1 MDREEV
7 ARLVELL
14 EGEINNGGFHQFF
27 YNSTGNETAAMIR
40 ALKKIGALKTADI
53 VTRAAAKFPGG
64 MPPRDRFKRQDLLL
78 EKVDPKIKVFEEL
91 DQEFCA
97 YPDDL
102 QGLLEKFMDW

>member
-27 YNSTGNETAAMIR
+27 YNSTGDETAAMIR

-53 VTRAAAKFPGG
+53 MTRAAAKFPRG
-64 MPPRDRFKRQDLLL
+64 MPPKDRFKRQDLLL
-78 EKVDPKIKVFEEL
+78 EKVDPEIKIFEKL
-91 DQEFCA
+91 NQEFYA

-102 QGLLEKFMDW
+102 HGLLEKFMGW

>member
-27 YNSTGNETAAMIR
+27 YNSTGDETFAMIR

-53 VTRAAAKFPGG
+53 VARAAAKFPRG
-64 MPPRDRFKRQDLLL
+64 MPPKERVKRQDLLL
-78 EKVDPKIKVFEEL
+78 EKVDPEIKVFEKL
-91 DQEFCA
+91 NQEFYA

-102 QGLLEKFMDW
+102 QGLLEKFMGW